1 MKCSDLKALH
11 FGWHICKGV
20 FYILNSYQRRQM
32 ILEIIKAN
40 TTVNVNDLIAK
51 FAVTPVTIRKDLTYL
66 ENSGMITRNRGT
78 AHLLNNFA
86 IPSFISRQKINSS
99 DKTAIAKAAARLI
112 EDNDSIILDSGTTTL
127 AIAQQIIMKD
137 KLTVI
142 TNSIPVSYALASSNV
157 TVLMSGGTLEG
168 KHMSM
173 VGPEAEQY
181 FNKIEADKLFLS
193 ASGVRSPI
201 GLTTSSPFQYGVKRQ
216 MLKAAKKVYVALD
229 AGKFG
234 STSVMLNV
242 DFSEVHC
249 LITNK
254 PITDAEILKR
264 LQELNVEIIY
274 ANP

>member
-1 MKCSDLKALH
+1 
-11 FGWHICKGV
+11 V
-20 FYILNSYQRRQM
+20 FLILNSYQRRQK
-32 ILEIIKAN
+32 ILEIIKAD

-51 FAVTPVTIRKDLTYL
+51 FAVTPVTIRKDLAYL

-78 AHLLNNFA
+78 AHLVNNFA
-86 IPSFISRQKINSS
+86 IPSFISREKIHSS
-99 DKTAIAKAAARLI
+99 EKTAIAKAAAQLI
-112 EDNDSIILDSGTTTL
+112 ENNDSIILDSGTTTL
-127 AIAQQIIMKD
+127 AIAQQIIKKD

-142 TNSIPVSYALASSNV
+142 TNSIPVSYALASNNV

-168 KHMSM
+168 KHLSM
-173 VGPEAEQY
+173 VGPDAEQY
-181 FNKIEADKLFLS
+181 FNRIEADKLFLS

-216 MLKAAKKVYVALD
+216 MLKAAKKVYVVID
-229 AGKFG
+229 TSKF
-234 STSVMLNV
+234 SATSVMLNV

-254 PITDAEILKR
+254 TITDIELLKR